1 METDYIKQRIMGVN
15 DENIVVRLDRHI
27 EVVTTETTGMKET
40 GFGSVET
47 CRRVCDVLKS
57 RYTQVHFNKVENERD
72 LKRIV
77 DRKPDLV
84 VLCVKYV
91 VDEEE
96 GAKIW
101 LSDYFSQYG
110 VPYTGSN
117 RATLEFDSDK
127 SKAKR
132 ILLGK
137 GVATAKFFL
146 ARPGRYIIE
155 SKLPL
160 PLPLFVKPM
169 DAANGNGVDEN
180 SLVHDFASY
189 NAKVEEI
196 FTTFGA
202 PVLVEE
208 VLPGREFTVSV
219 LDDSEHNCRSIFPVE
234 IVVPKNA
241 KGDRVLGHQAKSGNS
256 EKLSKVEDPAL
267 TAVSALAG
275 KVFSVLGI
283 RDFGRIDVKMD
294 AHGVPHFIET
304 NLVPGMTPGTSY
316 FPRAC
321 EINRTMTYGS
331 VVLKIAELALSR
343 SDLSASLALSR
354 IEPHAVPGRDAL
366 AVDGA
371 DNPSHGL
378 LLHGE
383 DVLGLGPNLLVPALS
398 GLEGGQTDGESA
410 L

>member
-1 METDYIKQRIMGVN
+1 MEMN
-15 DENIVVRLDRHI
+15 DENVVVRLDRHI

-77 DRKPDLV
+77 ARKPDLV

-117 RATLEFDSDK
+117 RAALEFDSDK
-127 SKAKR
+127 SKAK
-132 ILLGK
+132 IVLLENGL
-137 GVATAKFFL
+137 ATAKFFL
-146 ARPGRYIIE
+146 AQPGLFIGE
-155 SKLPL
+155 GHLPV
-160 PLPLFVKPM
+160 PLPLFVKPL

-189 NAKVEEI
+189 EAKVEEI
-196 FTTFGA
+196 FTTYGVA
-202 PVLVEE
+202 ALVEE
-208 VLPGREFTVSV
+208 VLPGREFTVAV
-219 LDDSEHNCRSIFPVE
+219 FDDHAHSRRLILPVE

-256 EKLSKVEDPAL
+256 EKLSKIEDPAL
-267 TAVSALAG
+267 TAVSVLAS
-275 KVFSVLGI
+275 KVFSVLGA

-294 AHGVPHFIET
+294 AHGIPHFIET

-321 EINRTMTYGS
+321 DIDGTMSYES
-331 VVLKIAELALSR
+331 VALKIVELALSR
-343 SDLSASLALSR
+343 SELSASLDLDSSA
-354 IEPHAVPGRDAL
+354 PDAHPGREMLNVGDGSDQQPR
-366 AVDGA
+366 AV
-371 DNPSHGL
+371 L
-378 LLHGE
+378 LREE
-383 DVLGLGPNLLVPALS
+383 DLPGFGPNHGVPASS
-398 GLEGGQTDGESA
+398 GLDGGQTDGGSA